1 MRCRLRLPAETSNPR
16 RLGWRSTH
24 RASCAIAT
32 RCRGPL
38 HARPRSHCAST
49 PRCSH
54 PSKHTRGAPCAMGGE
69 CDTPRAKAGGKR
81 PLGRR
86 SPLGSPCASVR
97 ACVQAVHVRG
107 RAWSDGGARGQSEGV
122 TGRDRRI
129 LRQSARAQQVLPRS
143 LSPQHRPATMDDDA
157 SDEVRCR
164 ASTCSGAC
172 VRACVRG
179 VRESTAQCN
188 IFVGGRL
195 KRGAR
200 AVPQGGAD
208 PSTTVL
214 HVWTRAASDAWD

>member
-1 MRCRLRLPAETSNPR
+1 MRCRLRLPAESSNPR

-129 LRQSARAQQVLPRS
+129 LCKGNQHVHSRCYLGLFSRHTIGPRQWTTTRLMRCAVALLLVV
-143 LSPQHRPATMDDDA
+143 
-157 SDEVRCR
+157 VR
-164 ASTCSGAC
+164 AC
-172 VRACVRG
+172 VRACV
-179 VRESTAQCN
+179 A
-188 IFVGGRL
+188 
-195 KRGAR
+195 
-200 AVPQGGAD
+200 
-208 PSTTVL
+208 
-214 HVWTRAASDAWD
+214 